1 MKKKTSLVLILVVLS
16 MVFLCACGEKGSK
29 IKDYSGYYTYH
40 YERDNLE
47 NNRVKD
53 HENYYS
59 AIEISSKGEVVYWNA
74 KDYEHFYYDSI
85 GKTCG
90 SIDVD
95 KEASEAIF
103 YNTSYEGENN
113 TDFSEYFPL
122 IFKLINDGEDLY
134 VDGSNNWNPDSY
146 TRVSKKEY
154 EEFCEEHYLND
165 EALEA
170 IGKAIGYCRYFEGL
184 E

>member
-1 MKKKTSLVLILVVLS
+1 MKKKTSLVLTLVVLS

-29 IKDYSGYYTYH
+29 IKDYSGYYIYNKEYKSVDYNRNC
-40 YERDNLE
+40 YE
-47 NNRVKD
+47 
-53 HENYYS
+53 
-59 AIEISSKGEVVYWNA
+59 AMEISSKGEVVYWA
-74 KDYEHFYYDSI
+74 EYDYSFLYNDSI

-103 YNTSYEGENN
+103 YNTSYEGGNN
-113 TDFSEYFPL
+113 TDWREDFPL
-122 IFKLINDGEDLY
+122 IFKLINDGEGLY
-134 VDGSNNWNPDSY
+134 VDGSNNWEPDSY

-154 EEFCEEHYLND
+154 KEFCEEHHLND
-165 EALEA
+165 ETLEA
-170 IGKAIGYCRYFEGL
+170 IGKEFGSSSYFEGL

>member
-1 MKKKTSLVLILVVLS
+1 MKKKTSLVLTLVVLS

-40 YERDNLE
+40 LERDNLE

-53 HENYYS
+53 HENYYA

-74 KDYEHFYYDSI
+74 KDYEYFYYDSI

-90 SIDVD
+90 SIDVG
-95 KEASEAIF
+95 KEEAKATF
-103 YNTSYEGENN
+103 YNTSYEGNN
-113 TDFSEYFPL
+113 NSNFSEYFPL
-122 IFKLINDGEDLY
+122 TLTLINNGDELY
-134 VDGSNNWNPDSY
+134 VDGSNGWVPDSY
-146 TRVSKKEY
+146 TRVSKNEY
-154 EEFCEEHYLND
+154 KEFCEEHHLND
-165 EALEA
+165 EAIEA
-170 IGKAIGYCRYFEGL
+170 ISHVYNSSNYFEGL